1 MPFPE
6 TDPALLIRL
15 RDVSDQVAWT
25 EFVDLYRPAILGF
38 ARKRGLQ
45 SSDAEDLAQCVLI
58 AVSQTVG
65 QWNHDDR
72 RARFRTW
79 LHTVANRQV
88 IDAFRRRARA
98 NVSGGTSIQ
107 DFLAR
112 QPDPADDSRLLDD
125 ELRRQVFRRAAAD
138 ARNEFTPD
146 AWEAFRLTAID
157 GMSPAE
163 AALKLGKTT
172 GAVYAARARVM
183 RRIAERVRE
192 LAEFTGE
199 FPANADTHEK
209 TSRPS

>member
-1 MPFPE
+1 LPFPQ

-15 RDVSDQVAWT
+15 RDASDQVAWT

-45 SSDAEDLAQCVLI
+45 SSDAEDLAQCVLM

-88 IDAFRRRARA
+88 IDAFRRRAR
-98 NVSGGTSIQ
+98 NDVSGGTSIQ
-107 DFLAR
+107 EFLAR
-112 QPDPADDSRLLDD
+112 HPDPADDSRLLDE

-138 ARNEFTPD
+138 ARGEFKPD

-157 GMSPAE
+157 GI
-163 AALKLGKTT
+163 AAADVASKLGKTT

-199 FPANADTHEK
+199 FPAIAETFEK
-209 TSRPS
+209 S